1 MMFGDFLI
9 LGIIWFMGGLVT
21 LQALYRKK
29 GGENLWAVY
38 NEVAKELSLSMKEET
53 TIGYGLP
60 DIFGNIEN
68 KRIFIHPIVGKGM
81 GGVAK
86 TAFAVEHGMKI
97 NGRIMIIHSGASKL
111 RVGRY
116 KHTLELP
123 YHPTFSND
131 YIITSQSKNN
141 QEIVNRIFSSD
152 VCDDFR
158 KINSKFPKS
167 FFGLIMESGI
177 ALYYTFGWETEK
189 EQLKNTILSL
199 YQLVKKMESKA
210 DYLNPNINNRL
221 FKYTTKKGMSKQVDV
236 ALSGILVG
244 LGILVVILGGLD
256 VKNLWNTFMIG
267 NLGAVIILMGTTRIY
282 AATKMKK

>member
-1 MMFGDFLI
+1 MFGDFLI
-9 LGIIWFMGGLVT
+9 LGIIWFMGGLAT

-38 NEVAKELSLSMKEET
+38 SEVAKELSLSVKEET

-68 KRIFIHPIVGKGM
+68 KRIFIHPIVGKGT
-81 GGVAK
+81 GRVAK

-123 YHPTFSND
+123 CHPTFSND

-158 KINSKFPKS
+158 KITSKSPKS

-189 EQLKNTILSL
+189 EQLKNTILNL

-236 ALSGILVG
+236 ALSAIVVGSGIL
-244 LGILVVILGGLD
+244 VILGGLD

-267 NLGAVIILMGTTRIY
+267 NLGAVLILMGTTRIY